1 MSKSKT
7 TPVPQAKPP
16 VRPTGAP
23 ASGAKTA
30 VKDKAEID
38 FAFGRINYIYM
49 LVGMAFIVVGFIM
62 MSGGKA
68 DNPSV
73 FNPEIFSF
81 RRITLAPVLVIVGY
95 IIEVYAIVKK
105 AED

>member
-7 TPVPQAKPP
+7 TATPQAKPP
-16 VRPTGAP
+16 VKSTGTTP
-23 ASGAKTA
+23 ATA
-30 VKDKAEID
+30 RTATKDKAEID

-49 LVGMAFIVVGFIM
+49 LVGMAFIAVGFIM
-62 MSGGKA
+62 MSGGRSG
-68 DNPSV
+68 DPSV